1 VAGSLLCGAFPAGA
15 GHRFRRL
22 TTWFRMLRFWR
33 CTLARFAGVV
43 MSDVIPPNTSV
54 PNPQGGGEKAPR
66 EWPLIPAMAVVKT
79 PYFHVLGYSVAGEE
93 SVIQIPELNLN
104 FDIGKCPRPAL
115 TSDFCLLTHGHIDH
129 SAGIPYYLSQRFFQ
143 GMSAGTILCPAKI
156 AQPLSDIIH
165 SWAGLEG
172 KVTEH
177 RIVPMNVGDEF
188 ELRKGLIARAF
199 ATRHSVPCLGFTII
213 DRREKLRADLLAQ
226 NLPGHILRQMK
237 EKGEKITYTLDV
249 PLVAYT
255 GDTSMGETLLQHGV
269 VDAKV
274 LISECTFYEG
284 DHRKRAR
291 QGQHLHVNDLVEI
304 LPQLKNELLLITHV
318 SRRTPLKVAKR
329 MFGEAT
335 AGLKI
340 EPKVEFLMD
349 YAQRVVVKPG
359 RAAPFTVAEREA
371 PEGRD

>member
-1 VAGSLLCGAFPAGA
+1 MSESSPLDSSSPVSNVPASKAAEQPPVA
-15 GHRFRRL
+15 
-22 TTWFRMLRFWR
+22 
-33 CTLARFAGVV
+33 
-43 MSDVIPPNTSV
+43 
-54 PNPQGGGEKAPR
+54 R
-66 EWPLIPAMAVVKT
+66 EWPLIPPMAVIKT
-79 PYFHVLGYSVAGEE
+79 PYFHVVGYSVAGEE
-93 SVIQIPELNLN
+93 SVIQLPELNVN

-115 TSDFCLLTHGHIDH
+115 TADFCLLTHGHIDH

-143 GMSAGTILCPAKI
+143 GMAPGTILCPAKI

-177 RIVPMNVGDEF
+177 KIVPMNVGDEY

-199 ATRHSVPCLGFTII
+199 ATRHTVPSLGFLLI

-269 VDAKV
+269 VEAKV
-274 LISECTFYEG
+274 LISECTFFEA
-284 DHRKRAR
+284 DHKKRAR
-291 QGQHLHVNDLVEI
+291 AGQHMHVEEFLAV
-304 LPQLKNELLLITHV
+304 LPELKNELVILSHV
-318 SRRTPLKVAKR
+318 SRRTHLKEAKR
-329 MFGEAT
+329 IFA
-335 AGLKI
+335 AALAKLKNP
-340 EPKVEFLMD
+340 PKVEFLMD
-349 YAQRVVVKPG
+349 YAQRLQVKPG
-359 RAAPFTVAEREA
+359 RAAPFAVVERELG
-371 PEGRD
+371 EGAD